1 MKSIDLDK
9 IKAAWKNESG
19 FEDKRLSIA
28 EIESF
33 LSRKSKDISQLF
45 RKGLI
50 FDIVLKSVVGVSM
63 LGIIIL
69 FKNSLPVI
77 LVCTA
82 IILGIA
88 WAIRF
93 QWIML
98 GEIPEAGAQ
107 GPSDTSDPSVR
118 TTLENKIN
126 FYHQRYLRSLY
137 VGALSNALLILSGML
152 YYFYFKYGE
161 IRPFDWDDYLV
172 FSAAIII
179 GFALGAYA
187 QIAQHNF
194 QVKQLESC
202 LNEIDEDAIS
212 TITLR
217 EQRNKK
223 RRLILIFLIAIICG
237 LLILAYLI
245 FT

>member
-19 FEDKRLSIA
+19 FEDKRLSKA

-50 FDIVLKSVVGVSM
+50 FDIVLKSVAGASL
-63 LGIIIL
+63 LGIVIL
-69 FKNSLPVI
+69 FKNNLPVI
-77 LVCTA
+77 LFCAV
-82 IILGIA
+82 ILLGIA

-93 QWIML
+93 QYVMI
-98 GEIPEAGAQ
+98 GKIPEAGAS
-107 GPSDTSDPSVR
+107 GSSVR
-118 TTLENKIN
+118 TTLENKIS

-137 VGALSNALLILSGML
+137 VGALSNALLILAGML

-172 FSAAIII
+172 FSTAIII

-202 LNEIDEDAIS
+202 LNEIDEDAIT

-223 RRLILIFLIAIICG
+223 RRLILIFLIAIVCG